1 MTDRYHRPVKFAGF
15 QFEAIQGGQ
24 DPAAVSR
31 LAHETANALL
41 ARVRAQPDAEVV
53 ERLVSFTDENG
64 IDAIAELWS
73 RATARSLPGT
83 LWRVY
88 LLRIMLRADAAAG
101 ALYFQRG
108 IEVSQTI
115 DPVVAGAPDPAGPD
129 EVLDLADQILRGVFS
144 GDLAIALDRAA
155 AFCRVSAAGS
165 TSVADDLDATAPERS
180 SELTRRALR
189 LSEIAADLSASS
201 KLWRSG
207 GLD

>member
-1 MTDRYHRPVKFAGF
+1 MTDRHPRPVKFAGY
-15 QFEAIQGGQ
+15 QFEAMQGGQ
-24 DPAAVSR
+24 DPAAISR

-41 ARVRAQPDAEVV
+41 ARVRAEPDPEIVD
-53 ERLVSFTDENG
+53 RLVRFTDENG

-83 LWRVY
+83 LWRIY
-88 LLRIMLRADAAAG
+88 LLRTMIRADAVSG
-101 ALYFQRG
+101 SLYFQRG
-108 IEVSQTI
+108 IEVSRTI

-165 TSVADDLDATAPERS
+165 TSVADDLEGTEPERS
-180 SELTRRALR
+180 TALTARALR
-189 LSEIAADLSASS
+189 LTEIAADLSASS
-201 KLWRSG
+201 TLWRSG

>member
-1 MTDRYHRPVKFAGF
+1 MSDRHPRPVKFAGY
-15 QFEAIQGGQ
+15 QFESIKGGE
-24 DPAAVSR
+24 DPAAISR

-41 ARVRAQPDAEVV
+41 ARVRAEPDPEIVD
-53 ERLVSFTDENG
+53 RLVKFTDENG

-83 LWRVY
+83 LWRIY
-88 LLRIMLRADAAAG
+88 LLRTMIRADAVAG
-101 ALYFQRG
+101 SLYFQRG
-108 IEVSQTI
+108 IEVSKTI

-129 EVLDLADQILRGVFS
+129 EVLDLADQILRGVFT

-165 TSVADDLDATAPERS
+165 TSVADDLEGTEPERS
-180 SELTRRALR
+180 TQLTARALR
-189 LSEIAADLSASS
+189 LTEIAADLSASS

>member
-1 MTDRYHRPVKFAGF
+1 MAERFPRPVRFAGY
-15 QFEAIQGGQ
+15 QFEAMQGGA
-24 DPAAVSR
+24 DPAAISR

-41 ARVRAQPDAEVV
+41 ARVRAEPDPEIVD
-53 ERLVSFTDENG
+53 RLVRFTDENG

-83 LWRVY
+83 LWRIY
-88 LLRIMLRADAAAG
+88 LLRTMIRSDAVAG
-101 ALYFQRG
+101 SLFFQRG
-108 IEVSQTI
+108 IEVSRTI
-115 DPVVAGAPDPAGPD
+115 DPVVAGAPDPAGPE
-129 EVLDLADQILRGVFS
+129 EVLDLADQILRGVFT

-165 TSVADDLDATAPERS
+165 TSVADDIEGTEPDRATQ
-180 SELTRRALR
+180 LTARALR